1 MINNLGQTFWEGSSI
16 IAADPAQIL
25 SKTGFAIDNSSKIFL
40 FVDTREA
47 LTIEAFEPGSNNT
60 KSETYPERKATIV
73 RKDVPRI
80 GSTKQAHAAHASIA
94 RISSQNILV
103 AWNQYNANFS
113 HEQKNRNEL
122 VLQNTNSEHI
132 QMQVLSRKLQE
143 KTPEVQVD
151 TLYAENTGSSSQTNN
166 PPTSE
171 PSRTE
176 RDSDMDGIDDLDE
189 ITLHKTDPQNPDS
202 DGDGYLDG
210 EEVANNYNPN
220 GICRV
225 KTFRNDGEIIA
236 YGHRRLADISDELC
250 RDGYLNNELKKKMSA
265 ENVQKA
271 IANWNFYF
279 NAFAYGNYPISAIIE
294 SVENGSATIHTTLSW
309 ELYRE
314 TVEYK
319 NAF

>member
-1 MINNLGQTFWEGSSI
+1 MWSAPHHFYIRGELDTVQYPGIELDENENLVLLVLNSFETTRHHTTVQYRMINNLGQTFWEGSSI

-225 KTFRNDGEIIA
+225 KTFRNDGK
-236 YGHRRLADISDELC
+236 LLPMDTVVWLISV
-250 RDGYLNNELKKKMSA
+250 MS
-265 ENVQKA
+265 
-271 IANWNFYF
+271 
-279 NAFAYGNYPISAIIE
+279 
-294 SVENGSATIHTTLSW
+294 SVVMVT
-309 ELYRE
+309 
-314 TVEYK
+314 
-319 NAF
+319 